1 MTFMEDKNLLLKK
14 NIKFI
19 VVHCSDTND
28 NLKALDIHK
37 LHLNFGWEGVG
48 YHKIIENDG
57 KIVNG
62 RPEFWKGAHVR
73 GYNDQSLGVCLIGK
87 NKFSKAQFISLEKI
101 LKDWKKKYKNT
112 KIIGHYEIS
121 DSNKTCPNFDV
132 TNWCYE
138 HGLND

>member
-1 MTFMEDKNLLLKK
+1 MEDKNLLLKK

-87 NKFSKAQFISLEKI
+87 NKFSKAQFISLERI